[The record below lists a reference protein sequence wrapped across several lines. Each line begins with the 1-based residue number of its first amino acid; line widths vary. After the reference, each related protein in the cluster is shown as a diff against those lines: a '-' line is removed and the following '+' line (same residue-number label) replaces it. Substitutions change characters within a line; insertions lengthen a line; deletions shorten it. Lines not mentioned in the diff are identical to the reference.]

1 MFKLRIEKGPEEGKT
16 LPIPEDGLA
25 LGRSSQN
32 DVAIRDEMLSRRH
45 CRFYFEDGAPMVA
58 DLATVNGTQVNGVSI
73 QEATRLRPGDAVAIG
88 VSVLRLSDENGE
100 FTAPPA
106 PSAVTATIPAAPAAP
121 EPPPAAPEPA
131 PQPSEPPAPA
141 PAPAVPPP
149 AAPVDLGFGPADR
162 PAAPVRN
169 SKLLVNVVLGCA
181 AVVLLAVAAR
191 TLLDAPQSVPVVS
204 AEPPP
209 PPPLEFSYVKLQGS
223 DKAVFRYQ
231 MDLGADGRL
240 VVSIDDTAENRHVS
254 KSSEPLDPEVREA
267 LSRHFAE
274 THFASLRP
282 EYGGRARE
290 NEFRTTRI
298 SALFE
303 GRAITVSVRN
313 FPPPEDLAA
322 LCDRLEAFALT
333 ELGLWA
339 AAYGRDDLIAR
350 AVTEFNRGALLFE
363 QREVKPANLYEAV
376 HAFRA
381 ALANLDSLDPK
392 PELFDKAVAREAEA
406 ARALDDTLADL
417 EKTAAI
423 ATNTKDW
430 AAAAAALSEIL
441 EYVPERTDERYR
453 SAFRRL
459 REVQER
465 VK

>member
-1 MFKLRIEKGPEEGKT
+1 MT
-16 LPIPEDGLA
+16 
-25 LGRSSQN
+25 
-32 DVAIRDEMLSRRH
+32 
-45 CRFYFEDGAPMVA
+45 
-58 DLATVNGTQVNGVSI
+58 I
-73 QEATRLRPGDAVAIG
+73 QEL
-88 VSVLRLSDENGE
+88 
-100 FTAPPA
+100 
-106 PSAVTATIPAAPAAP
+106 
-121 EPPPAAPEPA
+121 
-131 PQPSEPPAPA
+131 
-141 PAPAVPPP
+141 
-149 AAPVDLGFGPADR
+149 
-162 PAAPVRN
+162 
-169 SKLLVNVVLGCA
+169 
-181 AVVLLAVAAR
+181 
-191 TLLDAPQSVPVVS
+191 
-204 AEPPP
+204 
-209 PPPLEFSYVKLQGS
+209 
-223 DKAVFRYQ
+223 
-231 MDLGADGRL
+231 
-240 VVSIDDTAENRHVS
+240 
-254 KSSEPLDPEVREA
+254 
-267 LSRHFAE
+267 
-274 THFASLRP
+274 
-282 EYGGRARE
+282 
-290 NEFRTTRI
+290 NEFRTMRI